1 MLTQSGYALIVVT
14 NQACV
19 GRALLSIDELV
30 RINNELNNRLGG
42 LVSDWFVCPHTAA
55 VGCDCRKPAI
65 RLFELAQ
72 QAWGFD
78 PASTW
83 FVADDGRDVEAATR
97 FGCRPALV
105 RTGKG
110 AATAAHF
117 PDVPLFAD
125 LCGFALWL
133 TAHTGDVP
141 VDS

>member
-1 MLTQSGYALIVVT
+1 M
-14 NQACV
+14 
-19 GRALLSIDELV
+19 DELV
-30 RINNELNNRLGG
+30 RINTELNRRLGG
-42 LVSDWFVCPHTAA
+42 TVSDWFVCPHTAA
-55 VGCDCRKPAI
+55 DGCDCRKPAT

-110 AATAAHF
+110 KATAARL
-117 PDVPLFAD
+117 PDVPLFDD
-125 LCGFALWL
+125 LFGFARWL
-133 TAHTGDVP
+133 TPHPVDGP